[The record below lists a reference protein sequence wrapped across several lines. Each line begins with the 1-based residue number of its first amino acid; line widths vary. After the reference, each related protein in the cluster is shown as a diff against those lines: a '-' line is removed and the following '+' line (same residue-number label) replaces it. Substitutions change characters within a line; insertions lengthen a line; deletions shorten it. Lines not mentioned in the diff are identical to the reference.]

1 MLILMNSDKDADTV
15 QFNYLEFNL
24 YELLNLPIDCT
35 IDQIKKQ
42 FRRLIKQFHP
52 DKITDIEEKLY
63 YNITLAHHIL
73 ANPISKEKY
82 DRWLLKSN
90 QSHSSLKDNFKTEE
104 EQIRQYFPKNKEEAQ
119 ISYQQNFEMLGKR
132 HGDFVEDKR
141 SLQNII
147 KEKEKQRVKIE
158 IEKEDFVSMDDF
170 NSTFSKRKTN
180 GTYNNMIVKRTTDIQ
195 PFTFNKNSNLAE
207 LKDFDKVYVNDTQFK
222 YAFELIPSDDNQ
234 MNKKDMKER
243 LDEYNSTTQTLRHKT
258 NFEDLDF

>member
-1 MLILMNSDKDADTV
+1 MNSDKDVDTV
-15 QFNYLEFNL
+15 QFNSLEFNL
-24 YELLNLPIDCT
+24 YELLNLPIDCN

-73 ANPISKEKY
+73 SNSVSKEKY
-82 DRWLLKSN
+82 DRWLLKSH

-104 EQIRQYFPKNKEEAQ
+104 EKIRQLFPKNQDEAKVL
-119 ISYQQNFEMLGKR
+119 YEQNFEMLGKR
-132 HGDFVEDKR
+132 HGNIVEDKR
-141 SLQNII
+141 CLQNIYND
-147 KEKEKQRVKIE
+147 KEKERVRVE
-158 IEKEDFVSMDDF
+158 IVKEDFNSMDDF

-207 LKDFDKVYVNDTQFK
+207 LKDFDKVYINDTQFR
-222 YAFELIPSDDNQ
+222 YAFELMPSDETQ
-234 MNKKDMKER
+234 LNKKDIKER
-243 LDEYNSTTQTLRHKT
+243 LDEYNSTTQSLKNKI
-258 NFEDLDF
+258 NFNDLNF

>member
-1 MLILMNSDKDADTV
+1 MNSDKDADII
-15 QFNYLEFNL
+15 QFNSLEFNL

-35 IDQIKKQ
+35 IEQIKKQ

-73 ANPISKEKY
+73 SNPVSKERY

-90 QSHSSLKDNFKTEE
+90 QSHSSLKENFKSEE
-104 EQIRQYFPKNKEEAQ
+104 EKIREYFPKNQDEAKVL
-119 ISYQQNFEMLGKR
+119 YQHNFEMLGKR
-132 HGDFVEDKR
+132 HGNFVEDKR
-141 SLQNII
+141 SLQNIYKD
-147 KEKEKQRVKIE
+147 KEKERVKIDVT
-158 IEKEDFVSMDDF
+158 KENFSSMDDF

-195 PFTFNKNSNLAE
+195 PFNFNKHSNLAE
-207 LKDFDKVYVNDTQFK
+207 LKDFDKVYINDTQFR
-222 YAFELIPSDDNQ
+222 YAFELMPSDENQ

-243 LDEYNSTTQTLRHKT
+243 MDEYNSTTHSLKNKI
-258 NFEDLDF
+258 NFDDLNF